1 MMGLIFNPPRVVIR
15 HIDAVPHFQ
24 APSARRERTPAFKQV
39 CRAARHAG
47 QYQPRAALRYRSRV
61 KRQVRCKQPR
71 LRRNIRMVRAVL
83 KIALSIQAPV
93 AKSLQDAIFRTS
105 TSPTKLKL
113 HVQFNTAT
121 NVGLL
126 LAAEVG
132 ASLVRTGRSVL
143 DQGPPKREGY
153 AASAGVAQW

>member
-1 MMGLIFNPPRVVIR
+1 MMGLIFYARVVIR
-15 HIDAVPHFQ
+15 HFDAVPTF
-24 APSARRERTPAFKQV
+24 
-39 CRAARHAG
+39 
-47 QYQPRAALRYRSRV
+47 
-61 KRQVRCKQPR
+61 KRQAASAQ
-71 LRRNIRMVRAVL
+71 ATT
-83 KIALSIQAPV
+83 KISDGTGSAENSPFHSKGSPAPAPV

-132 ASLVRTGRSVL
+132 ASLVRSGRSVL